1 MQQQSPGRTSYKDWC
16 VVVLALVLP
25 TFVTLAY
32 FVWAA
37 ESAAGAQQATYSIAK
52 VIQFALPVVWVC
64 WIQRDRLHLWPWNTQ
79 GLLLGIV
86 FGLVV
91 AIAMVALYHTWL
103 KSADFFIAGTNPM
116 KEKIS
121 EIGLGQP
128 WKFVALGVFYSLCHS
143 FLEEYYWRW
152 FVFGQLKRLT
162 RFWPAVIV
170 SSLGFMAHHVLVVG
184 TYFGYQS
191 PITWLFSLAIAI
203 GGGFWAWLYD
213 RSGSLLGPWAG
224 HLLVDVAII
233 VVGYDIVSKMLGG

>member
-1 MQQQSPGRTSYKDWC
+1 MIDFISGPGTHKAC
-16 VVVLALVLP
+16 
-25 TFVTLAY
+25 
-32 FVWAA
+32 
-37 ESAAGAQQATYSIAK
+37 
-52 VIQFALPVVWVC
+52 C
-64 WIQRDRLHLWPWNTQ
+64 WEF
-79 GLLLGIV
+79 V

-91 AIAMVALYHTWL
+91 AIAMVAIYHTWL

-121 EIGLGQP
+121 GIGLGQP

-213 RSGSLLGPWAG
+213 RSGLAFRP
-224 HLLVDVAII
+224 
-233 VVGYDIVSKMLGG
+233 LGGTFAGGRGHHRGGIRYREQNAWRLNCPEGPNRQFAGM